1 MNEPAHASATPPA
14 DYAELL
20 QRLIEAE
27 DTLYAIRTGDVDAL
41 MMGGQVYS
49 LEGAETPYRLLIE
62 AMGDGAGTLTLDGT
76 LLYANRRLGEL
87 LAAPLPELIG
97 NPLLPWITEAER
109 PVFQTWLVE
118 GQHRLITGRL
128 NLLNRDG
135 KTVPVQVSVNRLVTQ
150 GDPRLGIV
158 VVDLTAIKQ
167 AEESLRRSNRA
178 LRVVSACDH
187 VLVHATTE
195 ADLFAEIGQAIAGE
209 GGYPLAWV
217 GAAEHDEAKTIKPIF
232 GAGTGLHYL
241 ETIRLSWAD
250 DAHVQGPASR
260 AIQSGQT
267 VVINELVTDAL
278 FEPWRERAK
287 DAGFAATI
295 SLPIRTEAGI
305 WGVLCIYSQ
314 NSGAF
319 NSEEINLLEGL
330 AKDIA
335 YGITTF
341 RIRAEHEKAEA
352 QIRKLNEEL
361 EQRVRERTIELE
373 AANTELEAF
382 VYTVAHDLRAPLR
395 SIDGFSRI
403 LQEDCGDRLNPEEN
417 KHLERVR
424 TATQNMG
431 LLIESMLQLSRL
443 NRSELRRAKVN
454 VSALALGVLADLQR
468 QDPKRRVTAVVAPGL
483 VAQADPALL
492 HSVLENLLGNAWK
505 FTSKTS
511 EARLELGLADQEG
524 VPTFYVHDN
533 GAGFNMAYKGKLFGV
548 FQRLHRN
555 DEFPGTG
562 VGLASVQRI
571 IHRHQGRV
579 WAESEP
585 GKGTSFFFTL
595 EPTLKRHE

>member
-62 AMGDGAGTLTLDGT
+62 AMGEGAGTLTLDGT

-97 NPLLPWITEAER
+97 TPLLAWIKEAER
-109 PVFQTWLVE
+109 PVFQTWLDE
-118 GQHRLITGRL
+118 GHSRWITGRL

-135 KTVPVQVSVNRLVTQ
+135 KTVPVQISINRLATL
-150 GDPRLGIV
+150 GTTRLGIV
-158 VVDLTAIKQ
+158 VVDLTAINQ
-167 AEESLRRSNRA
+167 AEQALRRSNRA
-178 LRVVSACDH
+178 LRMVSACDH
-187 VLVHATTE
+187 VLVHADTE
-195 ADLFAEIGQAIAGE
+195 TVLFAETCEVIVKE
-209 GGYPLAWV
+209 GGYPLTWIGV
-217 GAAEHDEAKTIKPIF
+217 AEHDKGKTIKPIAW
-232 GAGTGLHYL
+232 AGEKIDYL
-241 ETIRLSWAD
+241 NSITLSWAA
-250 DAHVQGPASR
+250 DAHVQGPASS

-267 VVINELVTDAL
+267 VVINELVTNAHFDRWRQQAL
-278 FEPWRERAK
+278 A
-287 DAGFAATI
+287 AGFAASI
-295 SLPIRTEAGI
+295 GLPLRTAEGI

-319 NSEEINLLEGL
+319 NAEEIQLLEGL
-330 AKDIA
+330 ANDLA
-335 YGITTF
+335 YGITALRT
-341 RIRAEHEKAEA
+341 RAEHEKAEA

-361 EQRVRERTIELE
+361 EQRVRERTTELE

-403 LQEDCGDRLNPEEN
+403 LQEDCGERLNSEE
-417 KHLERVR
+417 KGHLERVR
-424 TATQNMG
+424 TATQHMG

-443 NRSELRRAKVN
+443 SRSELRRTKVD

-468 QDPKRRVTAVVAPGL
+468 QDPERKVTAVVAPGL

-505 FTSKTS
+505 FTSKTT
-511 EARLELGLADQEG
+511 EALLELGCADQDG
-524 VPTFYVHDN
+524 VPTFFVHDN

-585 GKGTSFFFTL
+585 GKGTRFFFTL
-595 EPTLKRHE
+595 EPTPKRNE

>member
-1 MNEPAHASATPPA
+1 MNAPAHASATPPA

-62 AMGDGAGTLTLDGT
+62 AMGEGAGTLTLDGT

-87 LAAPLPELIG
+87 VAAPLPELIG

-109 PVFQTWLVE
+109 PVFQTWLNE

-135 KTVPVQVSVNRLVTQ
+135 KTVPVQVTVNRLVTP

-158 VVDLTAIKQ
+158 VVDLTAINQ
-167 AEESLRRSNRA
+167 AEQALRRSNRA
-178 LRVVSACDH
+178 LRMVSACDH

-195 ADLFAEIGQAIAGE
+195 ADLLAEICQLIAGE

-217 GAAEHDEAKTIKPIF
+217 GAAEHDKAKTIKPIF
-232 GAGTGLHYL
+232 GAGPGSAYL
-241 ETIRLSWAD
+241 QNLRLSWAND
-250 DAHVQGPASR
+250 SQVQGPASK
-260 AIQSGQT
+260 AIQSGKS
-267 VVINELVTDAL
+267 VVVNELQTDAL
-278 FEPWRERAK
+278 FDPWRERAK
-287 DAGFAATI
+287 AAGFAAMI
-295 SLPIRTEAGI
+295 GLPLLTEEGI

-319 NSEEINLLEGL
+319 NAEEIQLLKGL
-330 AKDIA
+330 ANDLA
-335 YGITTF
+335 YGITAL
-341 RIRAEHEKAEA
+341 RIRAEHEKAET

-361 EQRVRERTIELE
+361 EQRVRERTTELE

-403 LQEDCGDRLNPEEN
+403 LQEDCGERLNPEE
-417 KHLERVR
+417 KGHLERVR
-424 TATQNMG
+424 TATQHMG

-443 NRSELRRAKVN
+443 SRSELRRTNVD

-468 QDPKRRVTAVVAPGL
+468 QDPERRVTAVVAPGL
-483 VAQADPALL
+483 VAQADPSLL

-505 FTSKTS
+505 FTSKTT
-511 EARLELGLADQEG
+511 EARLELGCAEQDG
-524 VPTFYVHDN
+524 VPTFFVHDN

-585 GKGTSFFFTL
+585 GKGASFFFTL
-595 EPTLKRHE
+595 EPTPKRNE